1 MDFQNGHFTDFEQFK
16 VDIHFANFDIHFGKS
31 KLILLGLFYWP
42 WTGHSYFNEFGQDMQ
57 QKIIQKI

>member
-1 MDFQNGHFTDFEQFK
+1 MDFQIGHFTDFEQFK

-42 WTGHSYFNEFGQDMQ
+42 WTGQLF
-57 QKIIQKI
+57 